1 MPHAATQMARITV
14 SVKEASSGTVSG
26 VQILMNVLHLAK
38 IIAALMPH
46 VATQMVRMT
55 VRVTEAS
62 LGMVSIVQIKTN
74 ALQTGEDVQKLQI
87 V

>member
-1 MPHAATQMARITV
+1 
-14 SVKEASSGTVSG
+14 
-26 VQILMNVLHLAK
+26 MNVLHLAK

-62 LGMVSIVQIKTN
+62 LGMVSIVQVL
-74 ALQTGEDVQKLQI
+74 AAVTGFMKKNISTMLCHFFTFFPGPSSSNPD
-87 V
+87 

>member
-1 MPHAATQMARITV
+1 
-14 SVKEASSGTVSG
+14 
-26 VQILMNVLHLAK
+26 MNVLHLAK

-62 LGMVSIVQIKTN
+62 LGMVSIVQVL
-74 ALQTGEDVQKLQI
+74 AAVTGFMKKIYQHHVMPFFHFLSWAQFLKPRLS
-87 V
+87 